1 MDSNGAS
8 VAGGGPGAS
17 ACSAITASPGGHT
30 QLTWGAHDIPRTN
43 GSGNPMD
50 IQQILQQQQQV
61 LLIFFKM
68 TARIKWSYLKFRPI
82 SCL

>member
-8 VAGGGPGAS
+8 VAGAGPGS
-17 ACSAITASPGGHT
+17 SGCSAITASPGGHT
-30 QLTWGAHDIPRTN
+30 QLTWGTHDIPRTN

-61 LLIFFKM
+61 LLI
-68 TARIKWSYLKFRPI
+68 IPLK
-82 SCL
+82 